1 MQDPKNHAIK
11 LFSETVLS
19 FGAGEMGCGSS
30 AFWANI
36 RSCIWIS
43 QPPQKRHDCPNMMQI
58 PWALWQPVQLNCTAP
73 RPVRDHLFISL
84 SPLQTCAKKKN
95 KKKMKKR
102 RKKRRRSRSR
112 SRNSRE
118 KIYASSLDASSES
131 GGFEH
136 KGVRIERKQYL
147 LSLIWFNCAEIH
159 GGGAVRCVYFIEL
172 LDTTSGTLVSFMPSS
187 SPSKSLAPNQ

>member
-1 MQDPKNHAIK
+1 MNVFLFTLFIYLFISLYIIKMIISASCKTPKNHAIK

-36 RSCIWIS
+36 RSCIWIP
-43 QPPQKRHDCPNMMQI
+43 QPPQKRHDCPSRMQI

-95 KKKMKKR
+95 KNKM
-102 RKKRRRSRSR
+102 KKRRRSRSR

-131 GGFEH
+131 GGLSIKVFE
-136 KGVRIERKQYL
+136 
-147 LSLIWFNCAEIH
+147 
-159 GGGAVRCVYFIEL
+159 
-172 LDTTSGTLVSFMPSS
+172 
-187 SPSKSLAPNQ
+187 